1 MATKVR
7 TLKKP
12 AGVLQLHIELRYLKP
27 KIWRRVLVPD
37 TITLAQLHGVI
48 QVLFE
53 WGGGH
58 LHEFTAGGERY
69 GSSDL
74 DFDMLGEVRSER
86 TRLTKALTPSGAID
100 YVYDFGDNWEHRIK
114 LEKVLPPSDQKLP
127 VCVGGAN
134 AAPPDDC
141 GGPPGYVDLL
151 EALADPNHP
160 EHEEMTQWL
169 DRDWDPKA
177 FDIDNVNSWLAE
189 LRL

>member
-12 AGVLQLHIELRYLKP
+12 ADVLQLHIELRYLKP

-74 DFDMLGEVRSER
+74 DFDMPGEVRSER
-86 TRLTKALTPSGAID
+86 TRLTKALTPSGTID